1 MDKISV
7 VICTG
12 TACYVMGAGSLL
24 FVKDEIESELS
35 QRIEVCGCNC
45 MGFCKEK
52 EKGKAPFAKV
62 NETVVADAT
71 VQKLI
76 EEIRKQT

>member
-1 MDKISV
+1 MEKINI

-24 FVKDEIESELS
+24 SVKDEIESELS
-35 QRIEVCGCNC
+35 QRIEVSGCSC
-45 MGFCKEK
+45 MGLCKTS
-52 EKGKAPFAKV
+52 EKGNAPFAKV
-62 NETVVADAT
+62 NDTVIADAT
-71 VQKLI
+71 VQKLA

>member
-1 MDKISV
+1 MDKISI

-24 FVKDEIESELS
+24 SIEEEVEPQLS
-35 QRIEVCGCNC
+35 QRLEVSGCSC
-45 MGFCKEK
+45 MGLCRESQ
-52 EKGKAPFAKV
+52 KGKAPFAKV
-62 NETVVADAT
+62 NETIIADAT